1 MGESLNNAYQAVG
14 PSVRHGRPRERP
26 AAAGGARGG
35 RGGRHRGA
43 RGLHRQLVVQPR
55 GHTPDRDART
65 DDGPARHH
73 HGEPRRRAGDVDHRA
88 DVARA
93 RAHRRPVGRDLH
105 RRGFEGQP
113 VLLEFFAVW
122 CPVCTAQQK
131 AVREALAHRPELVPI
146 SLNVD
151 PNEGEDQVREHVQ
164 AHDGFDWRY
173 AVASS
178 TMTHRLIQ
186 EFGSV
191 IANPPAAPVVR
202 VCPDGTASLL
212 DERGAKP
219 AEALLASFDAC

>member
-1 MGESLNNAYQAVG
+1 MADPGN
-14 PSVRHGRPRERP
+14 GRPRRAVLG
-26 AAAGGARGG
+26 AAAGAVIAALAGCTGSSSSSPAATPPTETPAPTTAPPDTTTASPDDEPGTSTTAPTWRELELTDVLSGETFTVGG
-35 RGGRHRGA
+35 F
-43 RGLHRQLVVQPR
+43 V
-55 GHTPDRDART
+55 
-65 DDGPARHH
+65 
-73 HGEPRRRAGDVDHRA
+73 
-88 DVARA
+88 
-93 RAHRRPVGRDLH
+93 
-105 RRGFEGQP
+105 GQP

-173 AVASS
+173 AVAST